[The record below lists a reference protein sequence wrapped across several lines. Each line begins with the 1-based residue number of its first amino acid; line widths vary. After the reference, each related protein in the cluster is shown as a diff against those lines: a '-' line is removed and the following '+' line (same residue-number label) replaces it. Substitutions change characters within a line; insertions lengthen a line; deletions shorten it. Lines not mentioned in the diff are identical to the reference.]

1 MLLLAARALQS
12 SSTATTE
19 ALKGTPTIWG
29 HLSVIIAIL
38 ALFAVGYYTAKSN
51 KGGQKVE
58 PEDQTDGSVPVCE
71 ETWANSRE
79 LGTLVEEFDQDGVH
93 VQIYNMWVQ
102 IDGLI
107 TYHRAFC
114 FLPDKTE
121 PFLIFN
127 LDGAMGC
134 FFFSVHNH
142 RHRIAHAQVHNS
154 VTVAQWRSWAM
165 SMLPRYYKPATE

>member
-12 SSTATTE
+12 TPSEATE
-19 ALKGTPTIWG
+19 ALKSSTSIWG
-29 HLSVIIAIL
+29 HLSVLIAIL
-38 ALFAVGYYTAKSN
+38 ALFAVGYYTAKAN
-51 KGGQKVE
+51 KGGQKVDS
-58 PEDQTDGSVPVCE
+58 EDQTDGTVPVCE
-71 ETWANSRE
+71 ETWANSRD
-79 LGTLVEEFDQDGVH
+79 LGTLVEEFEEEGVRI
-93 VQIYNMWVQ
+93 QIYNMWVQ

-142 RHRIAHAQVHNS
+142 RRRIAHAQVHNS
-154 VTVAQWRSWAM
+154 VTVAQWRAWAM
-165 SMLPRYYKPATE
+165 SMLPKYYKPTTE